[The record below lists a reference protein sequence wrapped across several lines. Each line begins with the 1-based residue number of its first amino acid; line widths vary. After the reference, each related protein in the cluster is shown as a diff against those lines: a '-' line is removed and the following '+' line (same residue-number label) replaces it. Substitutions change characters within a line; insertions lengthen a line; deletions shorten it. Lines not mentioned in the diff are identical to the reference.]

1 MTKTTNYQLNQW
13 EPTDR
18 VLRED
23 FNADNRKI
31 DAALNQLKKQHSLEL
46 LYTYTAESSAESIV
60 CPVDINWNDWKTVHV
75 QCNALTN
82 EDRTEVLV
90 SLGNATI
97 MKAWGNLKNAQ
108 RPYLG
113 YAILFSWNNARRN
126 ISCFYTNGYTGTNWL
141 TESLRY
147 FDTEQQQ
154 FELSVYSGKL
164 LAGTTLTVWG
174 ER

>member
-31 DAALNQLKKQHSLEL
+31 EEALDQLKNQRSLDL
-46 LYTYTAESSAESIV
+46 LYTYTAENSAESIV

-97 MKAWGNLKNAQ
+97 MKAWGNLKNAK

-126 ISCFYTNGYTGTNWL
+126 IACFYTNGYTGTNWL
-141 TESLRY
+141 MESLRY
-147 FDTEQQQ
+147 FDSEQQQ

-174 ER
+174 EH